1 MKKLIKQK
9 LLEYLTQSELKSV
22 EQNADNLFSDVNIDF
37 DFTNHF
43 IDRVNDPRNGKEI
56 EPEELNNLFYKT
68 HEKFGSYIKNMPLGD
83 EKVIKDKQTAI
94 NIPIVSADKIN
105 DKKIIKAKTIMRKPN
120 FVSST
125 PFIKV

>member
-56 EPEELNNLFYKT
+56 EPEELNNLFYNQL
-68 HEKFGSYIKNMPLGD
+68 YIMNHTPTVKNHYHL
-83 EKVIKDKQTAI
+83 K
-94 NIPIVSADKIN
+94 
-105 DKKIIKAKTIMRKPN
+105 
-120 FVSST
+120 
-125 PFIKV
+125 